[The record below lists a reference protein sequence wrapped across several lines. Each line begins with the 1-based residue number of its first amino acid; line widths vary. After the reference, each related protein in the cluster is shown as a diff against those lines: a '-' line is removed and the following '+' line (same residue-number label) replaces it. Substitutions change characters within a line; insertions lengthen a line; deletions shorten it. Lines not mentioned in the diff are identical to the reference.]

1 MPFHFTELYCFP
13 ITCHHRCNRYTK
25 THLHFIED
33 GIDFWWNDEGETF
46 YFAFHYW
53 NMAQIEGLTKFN
65 PTKRF
70 WSIDRSY
77 TIGMSRLGAVIW
89 TGDINV
95 AWDALAQQPGTML
108 NWVRV

>member
-1 MPFHFTELYCFP
+1 
-13 ITCHHRCNRYTK
+13 
-25 THLHFIED
+25 
-33 GIDFWWNDEGETF
+33 
-46 YFAFHYW
+46 
-53 NMAQIEGLTKFN
+53 MAQIEGLTKFN

-89 TGDINV
+89 TGDISV

-108 NWVRV
+108 NWVRGMCLRFCRCEERDPPSPYEDTHTL